1 MRMIDMI
8 VVHCSATRSNR
19 RYSLRMTVSG
29 AGETRKAGVCN
40 TGFWGMKFSTGS
52 TYHLTLWVK
61 GAESLNGKI
70 YGHKIC

>member
-1 MRMIDMI
+1 
-8 VVHCSATRSNR
+8 
-19 RYSLRMTVSG
+19 MTVSG

-40 TGFWGMKFSTGS
+40 TGFWGMRFSTGS

-70 YGHKIC
+70 YGQLQKADGSAASEEVQLQGTLKTNTW